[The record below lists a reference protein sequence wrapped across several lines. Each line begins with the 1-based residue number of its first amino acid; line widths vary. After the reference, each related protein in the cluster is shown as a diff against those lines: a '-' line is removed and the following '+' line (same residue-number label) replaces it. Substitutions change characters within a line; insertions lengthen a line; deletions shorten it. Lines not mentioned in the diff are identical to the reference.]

1 MVISL
6 CIAPCSLRTT
16 AAPAAAAA
24 AVATV
29 DSETGL
35 TTALAAVVLSMATR
49 LSDLDTTAAARAQAA
64 DERVSTETVYIPF
77 IMKLSH
83 LKPSLL

>member
-1 MVISL
+1 
-6 CIAPCSLRTT
+6 LRLIHCGTT
-16 AAPAAAAA
+16 AAPAAAAVA
-24 AVATV
+24 AV

-64 DERVSTETVYIPF
+64 DDRVSAKPLETVRICYS
-77 IMKLSH
+77 MKLSH
-83 LKPSLL
+83 LKLPML